1 MGRGSSIIVSLFS
14 LALSV
19 VAAAALDAG
28 KIAAISKAA
37 ESFVALAKDSA
48 STGRPPRQSDP
59 AIKQLLDTV
68 FDTTEIQSGR
78 PQPIAALDSLNAWN
92 FAVLKVGLVYIL
104 AGTGIVDISK
114 LPNTP
119 EITQKI
125 NYNTVEFAPEMGR
138 YFDAQLWIEA
148 AVMDTVGTFI
158 ASASQAQ
165 LEQPNFKSGLAKIR
179 AGATQTIYGA
189 LTTLPVEG
197 LGDTWRR
204 DRLPALA
211 AVAPIAAH
219 FLLADQARSLSAA
232 ATEIAGQMTDPSV
245 KGALMLFASTVAP
258 R

>member
-1 MGRGSSIIVSLFS
+1 M
-14 LALSV
+14 
-19 VAAAALDAG
+19 
-28 KIAAISKAA
+28 
-37 ESFVALAKDSA
+37 
-48 STGRPPRQSDP
+48 
-59 AIKQLLDTV
+59 
-68 FDTTEIQSGR
+68 
-78 PQPIAALDSLNAWN
+78 
-92 FAVLKVGLVYIL
+92 LKVGLVYIL

-114 LPNTP
+114 LPNTL

-138 YFDAQLWIEA
+138 YFDAQLRIEA
-148 AVMDTVGTFI
+148 AVMDTVSAFI
-158 ASASQAQ
+158 AGASQAQ
-165 LEQPNFKSGLAKIR
+165 IEQPNVKSGVAKIR

-197 LGDTWRR
+197 LSDTWRR

-232 ATEIAGQMTDPSV
+232 ATETAGRMTDPAV

-258 R
+258 H